1 MLFFTNISFADTND
15 IKQTIKDIELVNN
28 NINIIV
34 KKVIGDEKLDINA
47 LEKDIKF
54 SESILGERTKKV
66 SSLYTTESN
75 AELKNGYSILLNSL
89 SYYALTLSNLE
100 AYIHDESKV
109 SNFIDTCANYRQ
121 GNITLLILQ
130 SIYE

>member
-1 MLFFTNISFADTND
+1 MKKTIISLICFLLFFTNISFADTND

-54 SESILGERTKKV
+54 SESILGERTKK
-66 SSLYTTESN
+66 YHH
-75 AELKNGYSILLNSL
+75 YIQLNL
-89 SYYALTLSNLE
+89 MQN
-100 AYIHDESKV
+100 
-109 SNFIDTCANYRQ
+109 
-121 GNITLLILQ
+121 
-130 SIYE
+130 